1 MKSCVLSS
9 TCAIRSTTAESA
21 PASLSV
27 LAVGVIIT
35 STAWVDVMVWFLLCC
50 CCYLSSE
57 HVCFHSSTMFD
68 SFFSTNCIIVWIV
81 RLS

>member
-27 LAVGVIIT
+27 LVVGIIIT
-35 STAWVDVMVWFLLCC
+35 STSWVDVMYWFWFLL
-50 CCYLSSE
+50 
-57 HVCFHSSTMFD
+57 
-68 SFFSTNCIIVWIV
+68 
-81 RLS
+81 